1 VKALI
6 FPVLVAG
13 KTASISNFD
22 SPRRDHRDHMD
33 ANGKPARDGIG
44 ASIAQIAP

>member
-1 VKALI
+1 MKASI

-22 SPRRDHRDHMD
+22 TPRRDRMD
-33 ANGKPARDGIG
+33 ANDETARDGIG
-44 ASIAQIAP
+44 AFIAQITP